1 MKKIGFFVELK
12 LLNGLDLIGIEY
24 GNPGVGGTAY
34 CILTV
39 ADQLA
44 KQKDQYEVHFYCLE
58 NLNVNPNIRQHVISD
73 EESAVRLAKEH
84 HVDLYIFIAKKYFPN
99 VYKAIDECQLPSIAW
114 VHNFIDYPI
123 IDLLHKTKFI
133 RRIVFVGQQHYDYY
147 IDDKMINKATFI
159 YNIVPPIKNPSRNLT
174 DEKLVMYVG
183 MLGPAKGFHILAKG
197 WKRILEAIP
206 EAKLYVLGS
215 ATLYDRSLECGKYGL
230 AEKKYE
236 EQFMQYLIDEN
247 GEIMPSVEFCGSLGS
262 EKEEIYE
269 RCYVGVA
276 NPSGVSETFCLSAV
290 EMETRTIPV
299 VSYNGKGLLDTV
311 QNGCGGFLCNSGDE
325 VAESVIKLLSD
336 IDLNK
341 NMGLRGK
348 EFVDSSFNPDIIM
361 PKWIK
366 VIDDAIMGRDA
377 EIEFSHENMADCNKK
392 LKYLLYLV
400 KKHCAVFRL
409 LPSVAY
415 TNRYIRTTAK
425 KVLRIVRR

>member
-12 LLNGLDLIGIEY
+12 LLNGLDLTRIEY

-44 KQKDQYEVHFYCLE
+44 KLEDQYEIHFYCFETLK
-58 NLNVNPNIRQHVISD
+58 VNSNIHQHIIND
-73 EESAVRLAKEH
+73 EEAAVRLAKSH
-84 HVDLYIFIAKKYFPN
+84 HLDGYIFVAKKYFPN
-99 VYKAIDECQLPSIAW
+99 VYKAIDECKLPSIAW

-123 IDLLHKTKFI
+123 IDLINKTNFI
-133 RRIVFVGQQHYDYY
+133 RRVVFVGQQHYDYY
-147 IDDKMINKATFI
+147 IDDKMINKSTYI
-159 YNIVPPIKNPSRNLT
+159 YNIVPPIKNPVRNLGN
-174 DEKLVMYVG
+174 EKIVMYVG
-183 MLGPAKGFHILAKG
+183 MLGPAKGFHIIAKE
-197 WKRILEAIP
+197 WSRIVKAVP

-230 AEKKYE
+230 AEKNYE
-236 EQFMQYLIDEN
+236 EQFMKYLIDEN
-247 GEIMPSVEFCGSLGS
+247 GEIMPSVKFCGSMGS

-311 QNGCGGFLCNSGDE
+311 QNGVGGYLCKSGDE
-325 VAESVIKLLSD
+325 IALGIIKLLQD
-336 IDLNK
+336 FELNTK
-341 NMGLRGK
+341 MGLAGK
-348 EFVDSSFNPDIIM
+348 EFVDSTFNPEAIM

-366 VIDDAIMGRDA
+366 VIDEVIEEVDVKN
-377 EIEFSHENMADCNKK
+377 EFSYKNMFDCNKK
-392 LKYLLYLV
+392 IKYILFLI
-400 KKHCAVFRL
+400 KKKYGIFKF

-415 TNRYIRTTAK
+415 MNRYVRTSVK
-425 KVLRIVRR
+425 KLLQKVRR